1 MQKQRFGVTENEGL
15 ADRKVP
21 KQPNAF
27 SSKDGIHRYNT
38 RKLNEL
44 PYHLLRSGDIARVV
58 NPNVDGVFFGLA
70 LSQDDKFAAAYTN
83 NNQVIVSSLVTG
95 EYILIEPEPFIAQM
109 ELNAGFL
116 VHRDNSKIAPV
127 VLKLP
132 PNVRN
137 IPIRPNHTTTA
148 IAFAAHDSV
157 FVAGVR
163 KNLYLWNVA
172 STELLRSL
180 DAHFGRI
187 LNMDSVSQQGQN
199 ILISSSLDHTI
210 KIWNMENIF
219 EKSFSV
225 PTMDQAIEKIMV
237 AKNNPTIAAVQT
249 RKNIGIWDIRT
260 IIAIESDQ
268 LLLWDLRTQSV
279 VNTLHAPNVFQ
290 LFYMNKEELIGIIY
304 RQVDSTE
311 QKVARL
317 TVYNVFDFSIQYNFE
332 YPCRLF
338 KECAVLKGGTTGV
351 VITFFKGH
359 DSLLVFDVI
368 EKTHNIKFR
377 PKQSKKQRD
386 VLIHKIMGMPC
397 NNHQVVV
404 VENDCKASIWDI
416 KSKKLSRYLP
426 QYNGPISNDGRLGL
440 FAPAKGGLFAP
451 MLLEWPTDNDPITS
465 Q

>member
-109 ELNAGFL
+109 ELNA
-116 VHRDNSKIAPV
+116 
-127 VLKLP
+127 
-132 PNVRN
+132 
-137 IPIRPNHTTTA
+137 
-148 IAFAAHDSV
+148 
-157 FVAGVR
+157 
-163 KNLYLWNVA
+163 
-172 STELLRSL
+172 LLRSL